1 VSAYDGNKKIKG
13 RKCHIMVDTFG
24 NLLEVVVTATNLND
38 REGAKL
44 LLTKVKRQI
53 ALRLLKIWADKGYQG
68 DLQT

>member
-1 VSAYDGNKKIKG
+1 
-13 RKCHIMVDTFG
+13 MVDTFG